1 MRTPFPPKTL
11 VIRDEIHGDMGFD
24 ALIREVVDHE
34 SFQRLR
40 HIKQLGLA
48 EFVFPCANH
57 TRFQHS
63 LGAAYL
69 ASEYFQSMVQHWLEA
84 PFRFEGT
91 IGNTRFYGERTL
103 RCFEAAVGDSASK
116 TFWHQVVSLAGL
128 LHDVGHGPW
137 SHTFEHLELKQ
148 EFESALSDLSGP
160 IRDYLGKNLESDRRL
175 HHEDVSVLY
184 IFHILKDLAERDLFP
199 PLDQYLLPVA
209 MLANRKMTSGA
220 FHDALENELE
230 ASLKRFDVRGG
241 VDFHRLLRPI
251 ISGPFDADRIDYIQR
266 DGQNCGV
273 HIAGIEWRRIVS
285 KVLPCLAEHHGNENE
300 PNDVVLIS
308 NIKNQHVIDDF
319 IFTLFQMYAQV
330 YLHPKIVGLEE
341 IIKGLLQGRLDSP
354 CLVVDF
360 EVHRSLT
367 DERFRDLLAREFKIP
382 EIDRILSRAPGYQFE
397 VERYPSDPEI
407 EEELKRNHFRLVESH
422 DRPMMKDGV
431 GVFLYSSYRE
441 ADREH
446 YFLKPWTQVS
456 PLAEQSQALHYSP
469 NIWVRP
475 DPMAKQKL

>member
-1 MRTPFPPKTL
+1 MKKNLSAKPL

-24 ALIREVVDHE
+24 PLVREVIDHE
-34 SFQRLR
+34 YFQRLR

-69 ASEYFQSMVQHWLEA
+69 AGEYFQSMVQNWLTA
-84 PFRFEGT
+84 PFTFEGS
-91 IGNTRFYGERTL
+91 IGKTRFYAEKTRA
-103 RCFEAAVGDSASK
+103 CFEEVVGDPASK

-137 SHTFEHLELKQ
+137 SHTFEHLDLKQ
-148 EFESALSDLSGP
+148 EFESALGDIPGALGA
-160 IRDYLGKNLESDRRL
+160 YLRKNLEAGRRL
-175 HHEDVSVLY
+175 RHEDVSVLY
-184 IFHILKDLAERDLFP
+184 IFHILKSLADRGILSSLE
-199 PLDQYLLPVA
+199 QYLLPVA
-209 MLANRKMTSGA
+209 MLANRKMTSSS
-220 FHDALENELE
+220 FHSVLQSELEN
-230 ASLKRFDVRGG
+230 SLNRFSVKGG
-241 VDFHRLLRPI
+241 ADFHRLLRPL
-251 ISGPFDADRIDYIQR
+251 ISGPFDVDRIDYIQR

-285 KVLPCLAEHHGNENE
+285 KVLPCLADHEGNENE
-300 PNDVVLIS
+300 PSDVVLIS

-341 IIKGLLQGRLDSP
+341 IIKELLQSRLDSP
-354 CLVVDF
+354 YLVVDF

-367 DERFRDLLAREFKIP
+367 DERFRDLLKREFKIP
-382 EIDRILSRAPGYQFE
+382 EIDKMLARVPGYQFE
-397 VERYPSDPEI
+397 VERYPSDPAMED
-407 EEELKRNHFRLVESH
+407 ELRKNHFRLVESH

-431 GVFLYSSYRE
+431 GVFLYSSYKE
-441 ADREH
+441 GDCEH
-446 YFLKPWTQVS
+446 YFVKPWSQVS
-456 PLAEQSQALHYSP
+456 PLAEQSASLHYSP

-475 DPMAKQKL
+475 DPLIEQKL